1 MNSFISFLKNW
12 GDIILSGLVAVGG
25 IFAYFKHDKKL
36 KEQEA
41 KLNELQIRQFEKEEA
56 KEKMAEMKAAI
67 IPGHNGSARIRF
79 VNAGKADAK
88 NIKIEI
94 LSTKEE
100 MSGILYTKFGPY
112 DVINPQSHRE
122 EHLSLCEG
130 HSKTIKLRITWD
142 DEFQK
147 ERSVSLSVPI

>member
-1 MNSFISFLKNW
+1 
-12 GDIILSGLVAVGG
+12 
-25 IFAYFKHDKKL
+25 
-36 KEQEA
+36 
-41 KLNELQIRQFEKEEA
+41 
-56 KEKMAEMKAAI
+56 MAEMKAAI
-67 IPGHNGSARIRF
+67 IPGHKGSARIRF

>member
-1 MNSFISFLKNW
+1 MREDTSPGINSLYALHRSLT
-12 GDIILSGLVAVGG
+12 
-25 IFAYFKHDKKL
+25 
-36 KEQEA
+36 
-41 KLNELQIRQFEKEEA
+41 
-56 KEKMAEMKAAI
+56 
-67 IPGHNGSARIRF
+67 
-79 VNAGKADAK
+79 
-88 NIKIEI
+88 I

>member
-41 KLNELQIRQFEKEEA
+41 QLNELQIKQFEKEEA